1 MIELSSNTIVFF
13 IVFLPSNDYN
23 NSVNSTNLFSKEKT
37 HMKKLTSIL
46 LALSMAVSLTVAI
59 SANTTGETST
69 ASYATVA
76 PVIDGQIDE
85 IWNHTAHQNIAV
97 PDDFEYDI
105 TGGYTA
111 LLWDETGYYL
121 LAVVEDISL
130 TENDQEAR
138 NSVDFWFSEA
148 NTKTD
153 SFSTDSGDWHFCK
166 ASDGT
171 ECYYT
176 GNENVYKVAKSAVTT
191 SEDGYIVELY
201 VPFLGAKA
209 PALGAKIGYTVSFND
224 DVDNDGVRDGY
235 VFWSVTEDSDAYW
248 ENTSALP
255 NVELVAGP
263 TLEELGMVPETT
275 AEIVDAVV
283 SETVVNAP
291 KTFDAGILAAVA
303 AIVSAAG
310 YTICKKH

>member
-1 MIELSSNTIVFF
+1 
-13 IVFLPSNDYN
+13 
-23 NSVNSTNLFSKEKT
+23 
-37 HMKKLTSIL
+37 MKKLASLL

-59 SANTTGETST
+59 SANATGEVST

-85 IWNHTAHQNIAV
+85 IWNHTARQTIAV

-105 TGGYTA
+105 TGGYTS

-201 VPFLGAKA
+201 VPYLGAKA

-224 DVDNDGVRDGY
+224 DTDNDGVRDGY
-235 VFWSVTEDSDAYW
+235 VYWSVTEDSDAYW
-248 ENTSALP
+248 EKTAALP
-255 NVELVAGP
+255 DVELIAGP
-263 TLEELGMVPETT
+263 TPEELGLIPETT
-275 AEIVDAVV
+275 AEITETTVDT
-283 SETVVNAP
+283 TVTMAP
-291 KTFDAGILAAVA
+291 KTFDVGVVAAVT
-303 AIVSAAG
+303 AIVSAIG
-310 YTICKKH
+310 YTLSKKH

>member
-1 MIELSSNTIVFF
+1 
-13 IVFLPSNDYN
+13 
-23 NSVNSTNLFSKEKT
+23 
-37 HMKKLTSIL
+37 MKKIFSIL
-46 LALSMAVSLTVAI
+46 LAVSMAVSLTVAI

-85 IWNHTAHQNIAV
+85 IWNHTARQTIAI

-105 TGGYTA
+105 TGGYTS
-111 LLWDETGYYL
+111 LLWDESGYYL
-121 LAVVEDISL
+121 LAVVEDMSL
-130 TENDQEAR
+130 TENDLEAR

-153 SFSTDSGDWHFCK
+153 SFSTDPGDWHFCK

-191 SEDGYIVELY
+191 SADGYIVELY
-201 VPFLGAKA
+201 VPYLGAKA
-209 PALGAKIGYTVSFND
+209 PALGTKIGYTVSFND

-235 VFWSVTEDSDAYW
+235 VFWSVPEDSNAYW
-248 ENTSALP
+248 EKTSALP
-255 NVELVAGP
+255 DVELVAGP
-263 TLEELGMVPETT
+263 KLEDLGLVPETT
-275 AEIVDAVV
+275 AETVDAAA
-283 SETVVNAP
+283 ETVVAAP
-291 KTFDAGILAAVA
+291 KTLDAGVIAAIS
-303 AIVSAAG
+303 AIVSAIG
-310 YTICKKH
+310 YTISKKH

>member
-1 MIELSSNTIVFF
+1 
-13 IVFLPSNDYN
+13 
-23 NSVNSTNLFSKEKT
+23 
-37 HMKKLTSIL
+37 MKKLASLL

-59 SANTTGETST
+59 SANATGEVST

-85 IWNHTAHQNIAV
+85 IWNHTARQTIAV

-105 TGGYTA
+105 TGGYTS

-201 VPFLGAKA
+201 VPYLGAKA

-224 DVDNDGVRDGY
+224 DTDNDGVRDGY
-235 VFWSVTEDSDAYW
+235 VYWSVTEDSDAYW
-248 ENTSALP
+248 EKTAALP
-255 NVELVAGP
+255 DVELIAGP
-263 TLEELGMVPETT
+263 TPEERGLVPETT
-275 AEIVDAVV
+275 AEIAETTVDT
-283 SETVVNAP
+283 TVTTAP
-291 KTFDAGILAAVA
+291 KTFDVGVVAAVT
-303 AIVSAAG
+303 AIVSAIG
-310 YTICKKH
+310 YTLSKKH

>member
-1 MIELSSNTIVFF
+1 
-13 IVFLPSNDYN
+13 
-23 NSVNSTNLFSKEKT
+23 
-37 HMKKLTSIL
+37 MKKLASLL

-59 SANTTGETST
+59 SANATGEVST

-85 IWNHTAHQNIAV
+85 IWNHTARQTIAV

-105 TGGYTA
+105 TGGYTS

-201 VPFLGAKA
+201 VPYLGAKA

-224 DVDNDGVRDGY
+224 DTDNDGVRDGY
-235 VFWSVTEDSDAYW
+235 VYWSVTEDSDAYW
-248 ENTSALP
+248 EKTAALP
-255 NVELVAGP
+255 DVELIAGP
-263 TLEELGMVPETT
+263 TPEELGLVPETT
-275 AEIVDAVV
+275 AEIAETTVDT
-283 SETVVNAP
+283 TVTMAP
-291 KTFDAGILAAVA
+291 KTFDVGVVAAVT
-303 AIVSAAG
+303 AIVSAIG
-310 YTICKKH
+310 YTLSKKH

>member
-1 MIELSSNTIVFF
+1 
-13 IVFLPSNDYN
+13 
-23 NSVNSTNLFSKEKT
+23 
-37 HMKKLTSIL
+37 MKKLASLL

-59 SANTTGETST
+59 SANATGEVST

-85 IWNHTAHQNIAV
+85 IWNHTARQAIAV

-105 TGGYTA
+105 TGGYTS

-201 VPFLGAKA
+201 VPYLGAKA

-224 DVDNDGVRDGY
+224 DTDNDGVRDGY
-235 VFWSVTEDSDAYW
+235 VYWSVTEDSDAYW
-248 ENTSALP
+248 EKTAALP
-255 NVELVAGP
+255 DVELIAGP
-263 TLEELGMVPETT
+263 TPEELGLVPETT
-275 AEIVDAVV
+275 AEIAETTVDT
-283 SETVVNAP
+283 TVTMAP
-291 KTFDAGILAAVA
+291 KTFDVGVVAAVT
-303 AIVSAAG
+303 AIVSAIG
-310 YTICKKH
+310 YTLSKKH

>member
-1 MIELSSNTIVFF
+1 
-13 IVFLPSNDYN
+13 
-23 NSVNSTNLFSKEKT
+23 
-37 HMKKLTSIL
+37 MKKLASIL

-59 SANTTGETST
+59 SANATGEVST

-85 IWNHTAHQNIAV
+85 IWNHTARQTIAV

-105 TGGYTA
+105 TGGYTS

-201 VPFLGAKA
+201 VPYLGAKA

-224 DVDNDGVRDGY
+224 DTDNDGVRDGY
-235 VFWSVTEDSDAYW
+235 VYWSVTEDSDAYW
-248 ENTSALP
+248 EKTAALP
-255 NVELVAGP
+255 DVELIAGP
-263 TLEELGMVPETT
+263 TPEELGLVPETT
-275 AEIVDAVV
+275 AEIAETTVDT
-283 SETVVNAP
+283 TVTTAP
-291 KTFDAGILAAVA
+291 KTFDVGVVAAVT
-303 AIVSAAG
+303 AIVSAIG
-310 YTICKKH
+310 YTLSKKH

>member
-1 MIELSSNTIVFF
+1 
-13 IVFLPSNDYN
+13 
-23 NSVNSTNLFSKEKT
+23 
-37 HMKKLTSIL
+37 MKKLASLL

-59 SANTTGETST
+59 SANTTGEVST

-85 IWNHTAHQNIAV
+85 IWNHTARQTIAV

-105 TGGYTA
+105 TGGYTS

-201 VPFLGAKA
+201 VPYLGAKA

-224 DVDNDGVRDGY
+224 DTDNDGARDGY
-235 VFWSVTEDSDAYW
+235 VYWSVTEDSDAYW
-248 ENTSALP
+248 EKTAALP
-255 NVELVAGP
+255 DVELIAGP
-263 TLEELGMVPETT
+263 TPEELGLIPETT
-275 AEIVDAVV
+275 AEIAETTVDT
-283 SETVVNAP
+283 TVTMAP
-291 KTFDAGILAAVA
+291 KTFDVGVVAAVT
-303 AIVSAAG
+303 AIVSAIG
-310 YTICKKH
+310 YTLSKKH

>member
-1 MIELSSNTIVFF
+1 
-13 IVFLPSNDYN
+13 
-23 NSVNSTNLFSKEKT
+23 
-37 HMKKLTSIL
+37 MKKLASIL

-59 SANTTGETST
+59 SANATGEVST

-85 IWNHTAHQNIAV
+85 IWNHTARQTIAV

-105 TGGYTA
+105 TGGYTS

-201 VPFLGAKA
+201 VPYLGAKA

-224 DVDNDGVRDGY
+224 DTDNDGVRDGY
-235 VFWSVTEDSDAYW
+235 VYWSVTEDSDAYW
-248 ENTSALP
+248 EKTAALP
-255 NVELVAGP
+255 DVELIAGP
-263 TLEELGMVPETT
+263 TPEELGLIPETT
-275 AEIVDAVV
+275 AEITETTVDT
-283 SETVVNAP
+283 TVTMAP
-291 KTFDAGILAAVA
+291 KTFDVGVVAAVT
-303 AIVSAAG
+303 AIVSAIG
-310 YTICKKH
+310 YTLSKKH

>member
-1 MIELSSNTIVFF
+1 
-13 IVFLPSNDYN
+13 
-23 NSVNSTNLFSKEKT
+23 
-37 HMKKLTSIL
+37 MKKLASLL

-59 SANTTGETST
+59 SANATGEVST

-85 IWNHTAHQNIAV
+85 IWNHTARQTIAV

-105 TGGYTA
+105 TGGYTS

-153 SFSTDSGDWHFCK
+153 SFCK

-201 VPFLGAKA
+201 VPYLGAKA

-224 DVDNDGVRDGY
+224 DTDNDGVRDGY
-235 VFWSVTEDSDAYW
+235 VYWSVTEDSDAYW
-248 ENTSALP
+248 EKTAALP
-255 NVELVAGP
+255 DVELIAGP
-263 TLEELGMVPETT
+263 TPEELGLVPETT
-275 AEIVDAVV
+275 AEIAETTVDT
-283 SETVVNAP
+283 TVTTAP
-291 KTFDAGILAAVA
+291 KTFDVGVVAAVT
-303 AIVSAAG
+303 AIVSAIG
-310 YTICKKH
+310 YTLSKKH

>member
-1 MIELSSNTIVFF
+1 
-13 IVFLPSNDYN
+13 
-23 NSVNSTNLFSKEKT
+23 
-37 HMKKLTSIL
+37 MKKLASLL

-59 SANTTGETST
+59 SANATGEVST

-85 IWNHTAHQNIAV
+85 IWNHTARQTIAV

-105 TGGYTA
+105 TGGYTS

-201 VPFLGAKA
+201 VPYLGAKA

-224 DVDNDGVRDGY
+224 DTDNDGARDGY
-235 VFWSVTEDSDAYW
+235 VYWSVTEDSDAYW
-248 ENTSALP
+248 EKTAALP
-255 NVELVAGP
+255 DVELIAGP
-263 TLEELGMVPETT
+263 TPEELGLVPETT
-275 AEIVDAVV
+275 AEIAETTVDT
-283 SETVVNAP
+283 TVTMAP
-291 KTFDAGILAAVA
+291 KTFDVGVVAAVT
-303 AIVSAAG
+303 AIVSAIG
-310 YTICKKH
+310 YTLSKKH

>member
-1 MIELSSNTIVFF
+1 
-13 IVFLPSNDYN
+13 
-23 NSVNSTNLFSKEKT
+23 
-37 HMKKLTSIL
+37 MKKLASLL

-59 SANTTGETST
+59 SANATGEVST

-85 IWNHTAHQNIAV
+85 IWNHTARQTIAV

-105 TGGYTA
+105 TGGYTS

-201 VPFLGAKA
+201 VPYLGAKA

-224 DVDNDGVRDGY
+224 DTYNDGARDGY
-235 VFWSVTEDSDAYW
+235 VYWSVTEDSDAYW
-248 ENTSALP
+248 EKTAALP
-255 NVELVAGP
+255 DVELIAGP
-263 TLEELGMVPETT
+263 TPEELGLVPETT
-275 AEIVDAVV
+275 AEIAETTVDT
-283 SETVVNAP
+283 TVTMAP
-291 KTFDAGILAAVA
+291 KTFDVGVVAAVT
-303 AIVSAAG
+303 AIVSAIG
-310 YTICKKH
+310 YTLSKKH